1 MVTMACLSGS
11 DRDARPVFVS
21 VGPRGLTGDP
31 TARLRGRA
39 TYGKDAPVAGEP
51 VFEYPEG

>member
-1 MVTMACLSGS
+1 MACLSGS
-11 DRDARPVFVS
+11 GRDARPVFVS

-39 TYGKDAPVAGEP
+39 TYGKDAPDAGEP